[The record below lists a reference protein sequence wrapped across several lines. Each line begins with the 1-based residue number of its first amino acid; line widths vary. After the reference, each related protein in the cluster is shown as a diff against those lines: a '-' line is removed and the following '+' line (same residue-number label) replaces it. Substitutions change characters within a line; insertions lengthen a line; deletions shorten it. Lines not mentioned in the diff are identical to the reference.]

1 MIDMPTPY
9 NTPGWLHVAAA
20 ASRTWSRNF
29 FGTVSEKS
37 GKLLRFETPLDR
49 HLREVCAPMARQGV
63 DMWVQRWYCPACGGR
78 RPDGHLEGCEV
89 VKQLGR
95 V

>member
-1 MIDMPTPY
+1 MTAY
-9 NTPGWLHVAAA
+9 A
-20 ASRTWSRNF
+20 ASHY
-29 FGTVSEKS
+29 GY
-37 GKLLRFETPLDR
+37 
-49 HLREVCAPMARQGV
+49 APTLIHKTMARQGV